1 MAQSAHIAFLLFLA
15 ACLGLVGLI
24 VWPLLATVRGIGF

>member
-1 MAQSAHIAFLLFLA
+1 MAYRPHIAFLLFVV
-15 ACLGLVGLI
+15 LGLALLGWS